1 MRVENII
8 HEHKAVHTKETNKE
22 TREKRKKE

>member
-8 HEHKAVHTKETNKE
+8 HERKAVHTKETNKE
-22 TREKRKKE
+22 RREERKKE